1 MCRYLLVSRN
11 YGGVEWYFLYRQI
24 NSSILEQ
31 WLPDMEFVLLE
42 MKRLII
48 LYQIVIYSALFYILE
63 KKFLSRM
70 QRCSSSI
77 VSVKEFTKSSRK
89 FGYKDNASRFTF
101 LKGQIYLY
109 NFLYYLDQN
118 YQNIA
123 KATILEFMIT

>member
-70 QRCSSSI
+70 
-77 VSVKEFTKSSRK
+77 
-89 FGYKDNASRFTF
+89 
-101 LKGQIYLY
+101 
-109 NFLYYLDQN
+109 
-118 YQNIA
+118 
-123 KATILEFMIT
+123 